1 MRSGCNR
8 SGRLRPH
15 PLFRRDSKFFRA
27 RHKNNIALE
36 IVIVLDLPGVAGY
49 RTDVA
54 TFSRGQGR
62 RRTQDGAQIV
72 SKRIIA
78 AISQN
83 PSDPVYYFA
92 GYHDQGETSECR
104 WTLSRDHAR
113 WFDADEA
120 ELEALM
126 LTPDYVDYR
135 LLPEPLST

>member
-1 MRSGCNR
+1 M
-8 SGRLRPH
+8 
-15 PLFRRDSKFFRA
+15 
-27 RHKNNIALE
+27 
-36 IVIVLDLPGVAGY
+36 
-49 RTDVA
+49 
-54 TFSRGQGR
+54 
-62 RRTQDGAQIV
+62 

-120 ELEALM
+120 EVEALL
-126 LTPDYVDYR
+126 LTPDYVDCSYR
-135 LLPEPLST
+135 DAGCWPAYLTRAATRAPRRALPRRRALCTNAKKPR

>member
-1 MRSGCNR
+1 MVIGVDPQTVALYRS
-8 SGRLRPH
+8 
-15 PLFRRDSKFFRA
+15 D
-27 RHKNNIALE
+27 I
-36 IVIVLDLPGVAGY
+36 
-49 RTDVA
+49 A
-54 TFSRGQGR
+54 TFDAGMGVGERGTGF
-62 RRTQDGAQIV
+62 QIV

-83 PSDPVYYFA
+83 PADPVYYFA

-120 ELEALM
+120 ELEATL

-135 LLPEPLST
+135 LMPEPLGG

>member
-1 MRSGCNR
+1 
-8 SGRLRPH
+8 LRVID
-15 PLFRRDSKFFRA
+15 PLSQHSPRA
-27 RHKNNIALE
+27 
-36 IVIVLDLPGVAGY
+36 AG
-49 RTDVA
+49 A
-54 TFSRGQGR
+54 
-62 RRTQDGAQIV
+62 RRTADGAQIV

-92 GYHDQGETSECR
+92 GYQDRGETSECR

-120 ELEALM
+120 EVEALL

-135 LLPEPLST
+135 LMPEPLSA

>member
-1 MRSGCNR
+1 V
-8 SGRLRPH
+8 
-15 PLFRRDSKFFRA
+15 
-27 RHKNNIALE
+27 I
-36 IVIVLDLPGVAGY
+36 IVDLPSVAGY
-49 RTDVA
+49 RSDVA
-54 TFSRGQGR
+54 TFTAGR
-62 RRTQDGAQIV
+62 DTGGPQDGAQIV